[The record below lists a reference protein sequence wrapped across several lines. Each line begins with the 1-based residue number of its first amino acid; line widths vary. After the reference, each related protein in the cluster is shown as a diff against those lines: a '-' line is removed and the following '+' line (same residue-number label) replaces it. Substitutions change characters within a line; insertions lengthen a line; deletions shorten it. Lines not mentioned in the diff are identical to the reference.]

1 MKVTQKKKTD
11 DTIFLQCVASEKDV
25 NRALDNAH
33 IDFANQMGMRPQPN
47 KTVAQAAEEMMGIKD
62 LDSIVASSALESLIP
77 MALNVKD
84 IVPNYPPEPI
94 AKSEF
99 KRNHEFRFDMEVPL
113 KPKYELT
120 SYDPVEIKVMPFAV
134 DENAVDQQLKQMAE
148 RYPVFS
154 KDESKEEGR
163 EVQKGDLIYIALTA
177 YENGKELTSLS
188 TEGRPYQTG
197 EGYMPEGFDENIY
210 GMKVGETREFQF
222 EGPSFDEDMNEITQK
237 VDAKVTV
244 LEFQKKSDPVV
255 DDEWVKANMPMYP
268 DAKSLR
274 DDVRKGVERQAREQY
289 DAYVMNLA
297 AEAASRRFEGS
308 IADGVYEAA
317 RDNMM
322 RELRGNLHAQGKTW
336 EQFVEEQ
343 GGEQNISIMM
353 MIQIR
358 QMIVQGYTLDA
369 IYRHEG
375 LNLTEEDIDKAAAM
389 MNPQANP
396 KYIRKQMEEA
406 GRGFALRESAERL
419 KANKWLVDHA
429 IITEIDPAEAQT
441 AEAVTAAEA
450 EVATDV
456 AADTETETTSDAAT
470 ETASDE

>member
-11 DTIFLQCVASEKDV
+11 DTVFLQCVASEKDV
-25 NRALDNAH
+25 NRALDEAH
-33 IDFANQMGMRPQPN
+33 ISFANQMGMRPQAD
-47 KTVAQAAEEMMGIKD
+47 KTVAQAAEEQMGIKD
-62 LDSIVASSALESLIP
+62 LDSIVASAALESLIP

-120 SYDPVEIKVMPFAV
+120 SYDPVEIKVPPFAV
-134 DENAVDQQLKQMAE
+134 DENAVDAQLKQLAE
-148 RYPVFS
+148 RYPVFT
-154 KDESKEEGR
+154 KDESKGESR
-163 EVQKGDLIYIALTA
+163 EVEKGDLIYIALTA
-177 YENGKELTSLS
+177 YENGKELTGLS

-197 EGYMPEGFDENIY
+197 QGYMPEGFDENIY

-244 LEFQKKSDPVV
+244 LEYQQQAEPVI
-255 DDEWVKANMPMYP
+255 DDEWVKSNMPMYP

-297 AEAASRRFEGS
+297 ADAASKRFEGS
-308 IADGVYEAA
+308 IADGVYETA

-322 RELRGNLHAQGKTW
+322 REMRENLRAQGKTW
-336 EQFVEEQ
+336 EQFVEEN

-369 IYRHEG
+369 IFRHEG
-375 LNLTEEDIDKAAAM
+375 LSLTEEDIDKAAAM
-389 MNPQANP
+389 MSPQANP

-429 IITEIDPAEAQT
+429 KITEIDPAEAEAAQKAAGAQAAAAEEASASTEDT
-441 AEAVTAAEA
+441 AEK
-450 EVATDV
+450 
-456 AADTETETTSDAAT
+456 
-470 ETASDE
+470 ASGE

>member
-11 DTIFLQCVASEKDV
+11 DTVFLQCVASEKDV
-25 NRALDNAH
+25 NRALDAAH
-33 IDFANQMGMRPQPN
+33 IEFANQMGMKPQRD
-47 KTVAQAAEEMMGIKD
+47 KTVAQAAEELMGIKD

-113 KPKYELT
+113 KPHYELT
-120 SYDPVEIKVMPFAV
+120 SYDPVEIKVVPFSL
-134 DENAVDQQLKQMAE
+134 DESLVDQQIQQLAE
-148 RYPVFS
+148 RYPVYK
-154 KDESKEEGR
+154 KDETAEAGR
-163 EVQKGDLIYIALTA
+163 EVQKGDLIYIALKA
-177 YENGKELTSLS
+177 FENGKELTGLS

-197 EGYMPEGFDENIY
+197 QGFMPEGFDENIY
-210 GMKVGETREFQF
+210 GMKVGETREFTF
-222 EGPSFDEDMNEITQK
+222 EGPGFDEDMNEVTQK
-237 VDAKVTV
+237 VDATVTV
-244 LEFQKKSDPVV
+244 LEFQTQSSTVI
-255 DDEWVKANMPMYP
+255 DDEWVKSNMPMFA
-268 DAKSLR
+268 DAAALR
-274 DDVRKGVERQAREQY
+274 ADIRKGVERQQRQQY
-289 DAYVMNLA
+289 DSYVMAMA
-297 AEAASRRFEGS
+297 AEAAAKRFEGK
-308 IADGVYEAA
+308 IADGVYETA

-322 RELRGNLHAQGKTW
+322 RDMRENLRAQGKTW
-336 EQFVEEQ
+336 EGFVEEN

-369 IYRHEG
+369 IFRHEG
-375 LNLTEEDIDKAAAM
+375 LVLTEDDINEAAAM

-419 KANKWLVDHA
+419 KANKWLVEHA
-429 IITEIDPAEAQT
+429 TITEVEPGAAQAGAEESVASAPEDPAGET
-441 AEAVTAAEA
+441 AE
-450 EVATDV
+450 
-456 AADTETETTSDAAT
+456 
-470 ETASDE
+470 